1 MRHSPPPAASRRNV
15 QIDTLRAIACIS
27 LVAFHVVGSSSGSG
41 LELDP
46 DHWMARANLAL
57 VDLRMPLFS
66 FLSGMV
72 LPALAGPP
80 WPQIARKARR
90 LLVPMA
96 AVGTVF
102 WLARHAMGYEQMPLT
117 RIFWL
122 PYAHFWFL
130 QATFLIMAA
139 FYLGSAL
146 SGGRAVLTAALI
158 GVLGAALY
166 ISPFRLD
173 QNVFSVMQ
181 AWKLAPFFAA
191 GFLVATLRPRR
202 LFAARRTVAAAG
214 VAGAFAVGALLAAHP
229 DALTGT
235 GRRAVSIALGL
246 TFCLCLLA
254 LRPGSAAMARL
265 GRQSYPVYLFHVFF
279 TAGMLKLVGTLLPG
293 APVPMA
299 FALALAAGL
308 AGPILLAQVLSRH
321 RVTALAFLGVSRRPP
336 AARPRPEADVTF
348 T

>member
-1 MRHSPPPAASRRNV
+1 MRHSPSPAAPRRSD

-46 DHWMARANLAL
+46 RHWMARANLAL

-72 LPALAGPP
+72 LPALTGPP
-80 WPQIARKARR
+80 WPQIAKKARR
-90 LLVPMA
+90 LLLPMA
-96 AVGTVF
+96 TVGTVF
-102 WLARHAMGYEQMPLT
+102 WLTRHAMGYEQIPLAQ
-117 RIFWL
+117 IFWM
-122 PYAHFWFL
+122 PFAHFWFL

-146 SGGRAVLTAALI
+146 SGGRAILTAAVIAL
-158 GVLGAALY
+158 LGAALY
-166 ISPFRLD
+166 ISPFRFSV
-173 QNVFSVMQ
+173 NVFAVMQ

-191 GFLVATLRPRR
+191 GFLVATLRPRW

-214 VAGAFAVGALLAAHP
+214 VAGAFAVGGLLAAYP
-229 DALTGT
+229 DALAGM
-235 GRRAVSIALGL
+235 GRRAVAIALGL

-254 LRPGSAAMARL
+254 LRPSNAAMARL

-279 TAGMLKLVGTLLPG
+279 TAGMLKVVDTLMPE
-293 APVPMA
+293 APVPIA
-299 FALALAAGL
+299 FALALGAGL
-308 AGPILLAQVLSRH
+308 VGPSLLGQVLSRH
-321 RVTALAFLGVSRRPP
+321 PAAALPFLGLHRRASTVKPLRQS
-336 AARPRPEADVTF
+336 A
-348 T
+348 